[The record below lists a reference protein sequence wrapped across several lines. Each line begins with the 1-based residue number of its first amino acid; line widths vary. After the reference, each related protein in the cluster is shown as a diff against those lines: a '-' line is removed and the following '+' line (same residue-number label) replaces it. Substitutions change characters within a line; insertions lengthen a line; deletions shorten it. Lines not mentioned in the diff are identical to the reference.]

1 MSDGVFG
8 VLGGMALADLD
19 RANSQTA
26 LHNEEMAGMME
37 YQGNVASA
45 TLEVARST
53 RDWAVAIH
61 KVAEVG
67 FKQGKN
73 NMDAIVRNRSVIQ
86 EVGQATKGAVDGVR
100 AVADE
105 TKAVLDN
112 TLNGVRA
119 TFKNSDNILA
129 NTQNLLALVGGMHET
144 QVQMIDVMERMA
156 KRDEALEKE
165 VHELRDL
172 VARSNCPSPD

>member
-1 MSDGVFG
+1 MSEGVFG
-8 VLGGMALADLD
+8 VLGGMALADME
-19 RANSQTA
+19 RNGREASR
-26 LHNEEMAGMME
+26 HSEEMAGMME

-86 EVGQATKGAVDGVR
+86 ETAGKVD
-100 AVADE
+100 AVAGKVDE
-105 TKAVLDN
+105 TKTMIEKSHEIVDDTRNGVKIVHDN
-112 TLNGVRA
+112 T
-119 TFKNSDNILA
+119 
-129 NTQNLLALVGGMHET
+129 QQLLALVGGMHET

-172 VARSNCPSPD
+172 VARSNGPSPD

>member
-8 VLGGMALADLD
+8 VLGGMALADLE
-19 RANSQTA
+19 RNGREASRNS
-26 LHNEEMAGMME
+26 EEMAGMME

-45 TLEVARST
+45 TLDVARST
-53 RDWAVAIH
+53 REWAIAIH

-105 TKAVLDN
+105 TKTMIEKSHEIVDDTRNGVKIVHDN
-112 TLNGVRA
+112 T
-119 TFKNSDNILA
+119 
-129 NTQNLLALVGGMHET
+129 QQLLALVGGMHQT

-172 VARSNCPSPD
+172 VARSNGPSPD